1 MITALHYSHICN
13 SLSSEITPQNFSPA
27 SVPLHF
33 LSTMDVLSLLCAM
46 AYDVSFSV
54 TCSFYI
60 YYANINYPTA
70 MRRYTHRLDQSIEA
84 EKLAS
89 RKERRNQ
96 AEVENSDIKLT
107 PCFRRVL

>member
-1 MITALHYSHICN
+1 
-13 SLSSEITPQNFSPA
+13 
-27 SVPLHF
+27 
-33 LSTMDVLSLLCAM
+33 M
-46 AYDVSFSV
+46 AYDVSFPV
-54 TCSFYI
+54 TCSLYI

-70 MRRYTHRLDQSIEA
+70 MRRYTHRLDQSMEA

-96 AEVENSDIKLT
+96 VEVENSDIKLT